1 MEDNKDLTYTLT
13 LSDGT
18 EIAGA
23 KRNGSAYILEDTN
36 LTMDV
41 FSDNTKTVII
51 EASDSTKEFLEDVD
65 AIEAAGF
72 PDALAVTF
80 APIPTQEIRFR
91 QIEANQEYIAMMA
104 DIDL

>member
-13 LSDGT
+13 LSDET
-18 EIAGA
+18 ELTGA
-23 KRNGSAYILEDTN
+23 KKNGSAYIFEDTD

-41 FSDNTKTVII
+41 FEDNTKTVVI
-51 EASDSTKEFLEDVD
+51 EASDGTKEILEDVD

-80 APIPTQEIRFR
+80 AQIPAQEIRFR
-91 QIEANQEYIAMMA
+91 QIEANQEYIAMMS